1 MRVSVVIPV
10 FNPGNYIDRCIKSLL
25 AQTMPTDEFEVIFV
39 DDGSTDDTPE
49 RLDLIAAEHPH
60 MRVIHEEN
68 SGWPGKPRNVGVA
81 AARGEYVQFVDQDDS
96 LGPRALEKLYEI
108 GARNHADI
116 VIGKVTSDF
125 RGVPH
130 GVFRHNVEH
139 CTIRDFPLI
148 DSLTPH
154 KMFRK
159 AFLAEHGIAYPEGK
173 RRLED
178 QLYMVR
184 TYLAADVVSIVGD
197 YPCYFYM
204 GRDDGKNAGSVP
216 IDPAGYYTNLREI
229 LDVIIAK
236 VEPGEFRDGLLRR
249 FYRNELLSRLKQP
262 ASQAWEESYRKELFA
277 EVRQTALAKFT
288 DAVPDGM
295 DAVPRIRSVLLR
307 EDRAAD
313 LTALDERLAGIRCRT
328 LLSRTSWGPDALD
341 LEISTA
347 QWSDDKTP
355 LLLTER
361 DGRVLFDP
369 ALVAG
374 CVPEGVTDV
383 TAELANVRAD
393 VVIRNR
399 RTDVEWFVPADLT
412 PRLVPCP
419 EHGPDARRLEFRGT
433 AHVDPLVLPVHHL
446 GRGTWDAYVRIHA
459 LGLVNR
465 ARLGSPDLVDAAPLE
480 PAIFGPPSHV
490 MIPLF
495 SEYGNLTLDIDEH
508 VRWLA
513 GEVAT
518 RGPLDVADDDGGVRV
533 VLPVRMPEGAAPW
546 PARISLVIDEIAAG
560 PSITIPAKIT
570 GGQAGAVLVADF
582 TVERIAGPIQRLRPG
597 RYDMFLHTGTRGLP
611 PVRIGTLTVSRPS
624 PARRLAIAARAA
636 GRPLPRRVKRAIL
649 KRR

>member
-1 MRVSVVIPV
+1 
-10 FNPGNYIDRCIKSLL
+10 
-25 AQTMPTDEFEVIFV
+25 
-39 DDGSTDDTPE
+39 
-49 RLDLIAAEHPH
+49 

-130 GVFRHNVEH
+130 GVFRDNVEH

-216 IDPAGYYTNLREI
+216 IDPAGYYANLREI

-249 FYRNELLSRLKQP
+249 FYRNELLSP
-262 ASQAWEESYRKELFA
+262 AQAAARQAWEESYRTQT
-277 EVRQTALAKFT
+277 VRRGTQTALAKFS

-295 DAVPRIRSVLLR
+295 DAVPADSFGVAPRGPRRRPHRPRREAGRHPVPAVLS
-307 EDRAAD
+307 A
-313 LTALDERLAGIRCRT
+313 
-328 LLSRTSWGPDALD
+328 TSWGTDGRIM
-341 LEISTA
+341 EITA
-347 QWSDDKTP
+347 SQWSDDTTP

-361 DGRVLFDP
+361 
-369 ALVAG
+369 
-374 CVPEGVTDV
+374 
-383 TAELANVRAD
+383 
-393 VVIRNR
+393 
-399 RTDVEWFVPADLT
+399 
-412 PRLVPCP
+412 
-419 EHGPDARRLEFRGT
+419 
-433 AHVDPLVLPVHHL
+433 
-446 GRGTWDAYVRIHA
+446 
-459 LGLVNR
+459 
-465 ARLGSPDLVDAAPLE
+465 
-480 PAIFGPPSHV
+480 
-490 MIPLF
+490 
-495 SEYGNLTLDIDEH
+495 
-508 VRWLA
+508 
-513 GEVAT
+513 
-518 RGPLDVADDDGGVRV
+518 
-533 VLPVRMPEGAAPW
+533 EGAC
-546 PARISLVIDEIAAG
+546 S
-560 PSITIPAKIT
+560 SI
-570 GGQAGAVLVADF
+570 
-582 TVERIAGPIQRLRPG
+582 RRW
-597 RYDMFLHTGTRGLP
+597 
-611 PVRIGTLTVSRPS
+611 S
-624 PARRLAIAARAA
+624 PAASRQRA
-636 GRPLPRRVKRAIL
+636 PT
-649 KRR
+649 